1 MPRLE
6 LDIEVADGDG
16 RSGGGLPVTGTL
28 RDERGDAVSFVG
40 WVGLLALLEQ
50 ALDYPVAVE
59 DAS

>member
-1 MPRLE
+1 VPRLE
-6 LDIEVADGDG
+6 LNIEVADSE
-16 RSGGGLPVTGTL
+16 RTSAALPVTGTL
-28 RDERGDAVSFVG
+28 RDESGRATAFVG